1 MRNLECFFSLDTKK
15 EFVYVREK
23 GGERER
29 LRERKREWREK
40 REAETLTQERESETQ
55 IN

>member
-1 MRNLECFFSLDTKK
+1 MRNLECFFSLGTKK

-23 GGERER
+23 GGER
-29 LRERKREWREK
+29 LRERKREGREK